1 MRQRFAKWMMAETGW
16 DALNRLL
23 SVLTLILLIVS
34 MFVHGYAARILW
46 SLAVL
51 GLIVIYF
58 RMLSRNVYR
67 RQQENGAYLRQRY
80 KVTSAWR
87 GAVDRWHQRRDY
99 RFFKCPSCRTRLRV
113 PRGKGKINIVWPQMR
128 HVLPAENLRRSQMF
142 GYVIANLEGL
152 TQAQKDRYKGCY
164 WRPVPGAQ
172 AAARLFRPPDAD
184 V

>member
-1 MRQRFAKWMMAETGW
+1 MRQRFAKWMMGRNGM

-23 SVLTLILLIVS
+23 SVLTLILLCVS
-34 MFVHGYAARILW
+34 MFVHGYASRILW

-51 GLIVIYF
+51 GLIVTYF
-58 RMLSRNVYR
+58 RMFSRNVYR

-113 PRGKGKINIVWPQMR
+113 R
-128 HVLPAENLRRSQMF
+128 
-142 GYVIANLEGL
+142 
-152 TQAQKDRYKGCY
+152 
-164 WRPVPGAQ
+164 
-172 AAARLFRPPDAD
+172 AARARSTSSAASAAHPSSARPEATAD
-184 V
+184 VWICDCKSRGPDPAAEGSL

>member
-1 MRQRFAKWMMAETGW
+1 MRQRLAKWMMGRNGM

-51 GLIVIYF
+51 GLIVVYF

-87 GAVDRWHQRRDY
+87 GAVDRWHQRHDY

-113 PRGKGKINIVWPQMR
+113 PRGKGKINIVCRKCGTSFQR
-128 HVLPAENLRRSQMF
+128 K
-142 GYVIANLEGL
+142 
-152 TQAQKDRYKGCY
+152 T
-164 WRPVPGAQ
+164 
-172 AAARLFRPPDAD
+172 
-184 V
+184 